1 MDVVAIN
8 ARVKALE
15 AEVEN
20 FRDQNKSLK
29 ATLRSREEVGPRAI
43 TSLSACVVESCYCQ
57 RVPDSVSP
65 PVAPSTPWPNL
76 NHAQPEPA

>member
-20 FRDQNKSLK
+20 FRDQNRSLK

-43 TSLSACVVESCYCQ
+43 HQPECVCGRILLLSASS
-57 RVPDSVSP
+57 R
-65 PVAPSTPWPNL
+65 
-76 NHAQPEPA
+76 